1 MEPNITKAEVLL
13 SFDLAPMHKAGLY
26 GDVESEGIIQYN
38 HILVVFGTDG
48 EPCLYVCAEWSALD
62 PTYREETILGM
73 FHDNGHDN
81 MGGSADWRDEH
92 LFLLRAVE
100 LAREHLGIAQGAL
113 TLGEAWALSGIMKRL
128 MPQAGVS
135 HEARSDEAYW
145 SAISRYDLRL
155 VDFFQEGK
163 PTESLIS

>member
-1 MEPNITKAEVLL
+1 
-13 SFDLAPMHKAGLY
+13 
-26 GDVESEGIIQYN
+26 
-38 HILVVFGTDG
+38 
-48 EPCLYVCAEWSALD
+48 
-62 PTYREETILGM
+62 M

-100 LAREHLGIAQGAL
+100 LAREHLGVAQGAL

-163 PTESLIS
+163 TSGSLIS

>member
-13 SFDLAPMHKAGLY
+13 SFDLTPMHKAGLY
-26 GDVESEGIIQYN
+26 GDIESAGIIQY
-38 HILVVFGTDG
+38 HYTLVVFDTEG
-48 EPCLYVCAEWSALD
+48 EPCLYVCAEWSLLD
-62 PTYREETILGM
+62 PTYREEPILGM
-73 FHDNGHDN
+73 FHDDGHEN

-100 LAREHLGIAQGAL
+100 LAREHLGVAQGAL

-145 SAISRYDLRL
+145 STISRYDSRL
-155 VDFFQEGK
+155 VDF
-163 PTESLIS
+163 LR

>member
-1 MEPNITKAEVLL
+1 MEPNITKADVLL
-13 SFDLAPMHKAGLY
+13 SFDLAPKHKAVLY
-26 GDVESEGIIQYN
+26 GGVESAGIIQYH
-38 HILVVFGTDG
+38 HILVVIDTDG
-48 EPCLYVCAEWSALD
+48 EPCLYICAEWSVLD
-62 PTYREETILGM
+62 PAYRDEPILGM

-100 LAREHLGIAQGAL
+100 LAREHLGVGLGAL

-163 PTESLIS
+163 PFGSLIS